1 MRRDIWTTREDVFAS
16 AANYLASIGW
26 KHGEGWGRQV
36 RLPPGFDAAAAAKEE
51 APRPVSAWRAA
62 GLRTVVGTPL
72 PAEEDGRPVGLVWYR
87 YFTDDR
93 HGEGYVDADTPE
105 LAIAVVDGW
114 RGRGIGRRL
123 MEAMHERARAD
134 GVARISL
141 SVDADNPAK
150 RLYAS
155 LGYVEYAP
163 GDGLGRMLLELT

>member
-1 MRRDIWTTREDVFAS
+1 MTIRDLAPDEQAFLRDMLY
-16 AANYLASIGW
+16 AALDWRPDRWLPPKALVVRLPQVTLFH
-26 KHGEGWGRQV
+26 KGWGR
-36 RLPPGFDAAAAAKEE
+36 PGDTAL
-51 APRPVSAWRAA
+51 V
-62 GLRTVVGTPL
+62 
-72 PAEEDGRPVGLVWYR
+72 AEEDGRPVGLVWYR

>member
-1 MRRDIWTTREDVFAS
+1 MTIRDLADDEQAFLRDMLYAALDWRPDRRLPPKALLVRLPQVAIF
-16 AANYLASIGW
+16 
-26 KHGEGWGRQV
+26 HEGWGRRGDTALV
-36 RLPPGFDAAAAAKEE
+36 
-51 APRPVSAWRAA
+51 
-62 GLRTVVGTPL
+62 
-72 PAEEDGRPVGLVWYR
+72 AEEDGRLVGLVWYR
-87 YFTDDR
+87 YFTNDR

-105 LAIAVVDGW
+105 LAIAVVDGR

-155 LGYVEYAP
+155 LGYVEYTP
-163 GDGLGRMLLELT
+163 EDGLGRMLLELTAPDDVG